1 MVSKAAI
8 TFSDNVSDELHNA
21 SAVGEE
27 EFPPMYLNIIVQP
40 LNSKKIVRNSP
51 GLSKLLVPLEKSRNW
66 FTNCLNGHDLS
77 PWTFLAK

>member
-8 TFSDNVSDELHNA
+8 RFSDNVSDEFHNA

-40 LNSKKIVRNSP
+40 LNRKKNRQ
-51 GLSKLLVPLEKSRNW
+51 K
-66 FTNCLNGHDLS
+66 
-77 PWTFLAK
+77 

>member
-27 EFPPMYLNIIVQP
+27 EIPPMYLNIIVQP
-40 LNSKKIVRNSP
+40 QNRKKIVKNSP
-51 GLSKLLVPLEKSRNW
+51 GS
-66 FTNCLNGHDLS
+66 
-77 PWTFLAK
+77 

>member
-27 EFPPMYLNIIVQP
+27 EFLQCI
-40 LNSKKIVRNSP
+40 
-51 GLSKLLVPLEKSRNW
+51 
-66 FTNCLNGHDLS
+66 
-77 PWTFLAK
+77 

>member
-27 EFPPMYLNIIVQP
+27 EFPPMYLNNIVQP
-40 LNSKKIVRNSP
+40 
-51 GLSKLLVPLEKSRNW
+51 
-66 FTNCLNGHDLS
+66 
-77 PWTFLAK
+77 

>member
-27 EFPPMYLNIIVQP
+27 EIPPMYLNIIVQP
-40 LNSKKIVRNSP
+40 QNKKKCK
-51 GLSKLLVPLEKSRNW
+51 KLFRLVKNACSFGEP
-66 FTNCLNGHDLS
+66 
-77 PWTFLAK
+77 

>member
-40 LNSKKIVRNSP
+40 LNRKKSSEIVQVCENY
-51 GLSKLLVPLEKSRNW
+51 LFLWKTLEIVLRIV
-66 FTNCLNGHDLS
+66 
-77 PWTFLAK
+77 

>member
-8 TFSDNVSDELHNA
+8 TFSDNVSNELHNV

-51 GLSKLLVPLEKSRNW
+51 GL
-66 FTNCLNGHDLS
+66 
-77 PWTFLAK
+77 